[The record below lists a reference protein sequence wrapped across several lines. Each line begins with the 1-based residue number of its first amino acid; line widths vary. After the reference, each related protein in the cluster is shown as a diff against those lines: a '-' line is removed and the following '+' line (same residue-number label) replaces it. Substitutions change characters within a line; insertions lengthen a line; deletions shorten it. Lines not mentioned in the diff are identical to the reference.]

1 MRILIPL
8 AKDASNH
15 PNAPRDATVKETT
28 YWRCVEACVNSIY
41 VTNKNAEAEIE
52 IIADHEPPASTKRFL
67 DFRQIKIIKRQFRY
81 DPGLNAKF
89 YRSSFYK
96 IDALEL
102 ASKTR
107 RDTVIIDPDV
117 LFIKSVDPLIDALK
131 KCDVLIYSLDSRE
144 VKDPHFGM
152 TRAEILSSIPK
163 KLLAEG
169 ADVLNFFI
177 GGEVI
182 AINGAST
189 GLVFELFS
197 NLFVENVRRKSLFK
211 TEEHIYSCVPALSI
225 RSQKINEFVCRS
237 WTHLGATYL
246 CKPSDS
252 TIIVHLPA
260 EKSVLL
266 KILSRTK
273 YCLFLSN
280 AAKQC
285 YFSLIFSDFS
295 LVRKLARLSF
305 SCISRLIS

>member
-15 PNAPRDATVKETT
+15 PNAPRDATAKETT

-41 VTNKNAEAEIE
+41 LTNKHAEAEIA
-52 IIADHEPPASTKRFL
+52 IIADHDPPPSTKCFL
-67 DFRQIKIIKRQFRY
+67 DFRQIEIIDRPFLY
-81 DPGLNAKF
+81 DPGLSAKF

-96 IDALEL
+96 IDALEI

-107 RDTVIIDPDV
+107 HDTMIIDPDV
-117 LFIKSVDPLIDALK
+117 LFIKSVDPLIDALS
-131 KCDVLIYSLDSRE
+131 KCDVLVYSLDSRE

-152 TRAEILSSIPK
+152 TKAQIRSSIPK
-163 KLLAEG
+163 KLLAER
-169 ADVLNFFI
+169 ADALNCFI

-189 GLVFELFS
+189 RLVFELFS
-197 NLFVENVRRKSLFK
+197 DLFLENVRKKNLFK
-211 TEEHIYSCVPALSI
+211 TEEHIYSCVPALKI
-225 RSQKINEFVCRS
+225 RSQNINKFVCRS
-237 WTHLGATYL
+237 WTHLGARYL
-246 CKPSDS
+246 CKPTDS
-252 TIIVHLPA
+252 TIVVHLPA

-273 YCLFLSN
+273 YFPFLSN
-280 AAKQC
+280 ATKQS
-285 YFSLIFSDFS
+285 YFILIFSQFS

-305 SCISRLIS
+305 SCISRLMS